1 MSLNNYVNIC
11 GQRDNKA
18 NFYFG
23 LSISMVQCS
32 NIIGNGISA
41 ILIQPLGQKTYSL
54 VMLCLAAFVAF
65 FFMFVKELNQVY
77 LIQQIHKKG

>member
-1 MSLNNYVNIC
+1 MLE
-11 GQRDNKA
+11 
-18 NFYFG
+18 
-23 LSISMVQCS
+23 L
-32 NIIGNGISA
+32 IGNGISA

-77 LIQQIHKKG
+77 LECSENLKKL